1 MTEHVF
7 SVLYRNVELLF
18 LDQSDMG
25 PTLELS
31 HANIDGGQEIANA
44 DSLHDSLQRTKE
56 AREILLIPLNVNSLQ
71 NKVEEV
77 GLLIK
82 ESKAQVAFLTEDQDR
97 PHISAFAICTEWL
110 QYLQERSQKRGR
122 QCDGVHFR
130 QITLQS
136 TRSAKK
142 IYYDR
147 ASGNSI

>member
-1 MTEHVF
+1 M
-7 SVLYRNVELLF
+7 ELLF

-44 DSLHDSLQRTKE
+44 DSLPDSLPRTKE

-82 ESKAQVAFLTEDQDR
+82 ESKAQVAFLTETKIDR
-97 PHISAFAICTEWL
+97 TYPHSQFA
-110 QYLQERSQKRGR
+110 
-122 QCDGVHFR
+122 
-130 QITLQS
+130 QS
-136 TRSAKK
+136 GFNIYRNDRKK
-142 IYYDR
+142 GE
-147 ASGNSI
+147 AV